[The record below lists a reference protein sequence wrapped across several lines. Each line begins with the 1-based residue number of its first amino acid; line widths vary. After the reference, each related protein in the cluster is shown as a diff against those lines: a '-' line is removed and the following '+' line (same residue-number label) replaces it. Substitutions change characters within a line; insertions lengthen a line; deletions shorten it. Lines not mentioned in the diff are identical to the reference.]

1 MMKLKVALLAA
12 FFGASLFAA
21 QNPVDYFTTSDLK
34 QLAQKLT
41 AQSKKEGGFAGE
53 TLTRYGNHLT
63 MLAHRERTGS
73 SEVHEKVND
82 VFVIV
87 DGDCSLLTGG
97 KMVNPKTTATN
108 EIRGS
113 GIQGGTSRKLGVGDI
128 VHISAGVPHQVVLAP
143 GHHITYFVVKVNE

>member
-1 MMKLKVALLAA
+1 MMKLNVLLFAALC
-12 FFGASLFAA
+12 SVPVFAA
-21 QNPVDYFTTSDLK
+21 QNPVDYFPTSDLK

-63 MLAHRERTGS
+63 MLAHREKTGS
-73 SEVHEKVND
+73 SELHEKVND
-82 VFVIV
+82 IFVIV

-97 KMVNPKTTATN
+97 KIANPKTTATN
-108 EIRGS
+108 EIRGT
-113 GIQGGTSRKLGVGDI
+113 GIQGGTSRKMGVGDI

-143 GHHITYFVVKVNE
+143 GHHITYFVVKVDQ

>member
-1 MMKLKVALLAA
+1 MMKLNVLFFAALCGSAV
-12 FFGASLFAA
+12 FAA
-21 QNPVDYFTTSDLK
+21 QNPVDYFPTSDVK

-63 MLAHRERTGS
+63 MLAHREKTGS
-73 SEVHEKVND
+73 SELHEKVND
-82 VFVIV
+82 MFVIV

-97 KMVNPKTTATN
+97 KIVSPKTTAPN
-108 EIRGS
+108 EIRGT
-113 GIQGGTSRKLGVGDI
+113 GIQGGTSRKMGVGDI

-143 GHHITYFVVKVNE
+143 GHHITYFVVKVDQ

>member
-1 MMKLKVALLAA
+1 MKLKVALLAA

-21 QNPVDYFTTSDLK
+21 QNPVDYFPTSDLK